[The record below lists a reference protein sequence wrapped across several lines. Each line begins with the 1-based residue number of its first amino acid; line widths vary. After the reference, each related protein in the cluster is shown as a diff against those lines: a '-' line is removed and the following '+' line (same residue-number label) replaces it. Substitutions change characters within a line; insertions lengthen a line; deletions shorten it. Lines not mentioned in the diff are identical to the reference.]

1 MSLTLIDLERQM
13 LNSLKLDSQKLKKE
27 FDKIA
32 SRNPYLSREKIAK
45 KMIHNRAWKC
55 AQIGFWTSFIGWATI
70 IIPLLIDIILSTRM
84 EAEMIYLI
92 AYSYGYKPDNAR
104 LEPLKNYILSEIPP
118 EGEALRK
125 VVQLETTDVK
135 KVWEKKRDEA
145 IDGTKIEL
153 GQEIIKQT
161 FQKVVKSGRKTASKT
176 AKRML
181 IKVITRSI
189 TKIIPIIGAI
199 VGYILNDWSAK
210 RTGRLAQEWL
220 ERLDELEYNTD
231 NII

>member
-1 MSLTLIDLERQM
+1 M
-13 LNSLKLDSQKLKKE
+13 LKK
-27 FDKIA
+27 FGK
-32 SRNPYLSREKIAK
+32 
-45 KMIHNRAWKC
+45 
-55 AQIGFWTSFIGWATI
+55 
-70 IIPLLIDIILSTRM
+70 
-84 EAEMIYLI
+84 
-92 AYSYGYKPDNAR
+92 
-104 LEPLKNYILSEIPP
+104 
-118 EGEALRK
+118 
-125 VVQLETTDVK
+125 
-135 KVWEKKRDEA
+135 KKRDEA

-199 VGYILNDWSAK
+199 VGYVLNDWSAK
-210 RTGRLAQEWL
+210 RTGRLAQEWF